1 MAHGLAFLRAQTLS
15 GTDCARSFGRAT
27 ASAHRRAQ
35 CVLRPYRSC
44 LGECTEIAADHP
56 TRVSL
61 SSRLSFTLRPV
72 NSLPGASAST
82 PDVNSALKPKTD
94 SSPCNQI
101 RHWQARAHIDDGCDH
116 LKAARTLYASLVY
129 SLHSVASASNAM
141 PRQCD
146 GLCGVGV
153 ARPVRSERNVHD
165 PVLLPKVRLRCGL
178 SLVALLGWAC
188 ILCEPKPSVDSAD
201 RSLALAAA
209 WR

>member
-1 MAHGLAFLRAQTLS
+1 MQPTIRLALASHPACHLRSGLRIVCLALRQALLT
-15 GTDCARSFGRAT
+15 
-27 ASAHRRAQ
+27 
-35 CVLRPYRSC
+35 
-44 LGECTEIAADHP
+44 
-56 TRVSL
+56 
-61 SSRLSFTLRPV
+61 
-72 NSLPGASAST
+72 
-82 PDVNSALKPKTD
+82 VNSALKPKTD
-94 SSPCNQI
+94 SSPCYQI

-116 LKAARTLYASLVY
+116 LKAALTLYASLVY

-178 SLVALLGWAC
+178 PLVALLGWAC